1 MTQDVLLTISGLH
14 DMGNSGIK
22 AEENEALEVITPAKY
37 YLKNGKHYILY
48 DEVVEGVPGSIKNKV
63 KITGDKTLE
72 IIKTGIT
79 NSHMIFEAG
88 KSNLTL
94 YDTPYGQFHVDV
106 HTRELDIVESEE
118 EISVKVG
125 YGLDVNHEALAECEI
140 SLSVK
145 PKEIRV
151 I

>member
-14 DMGNSGIK
+14 DMGNSGVK

-48 DEVVEGVPGSIKNKV
+48 DEVVEGVPGSIMNKV

-72 IIKTGIT
+72 IIKTG
-79 NSHMIFEAG
+79 M
-88 KSNLTL
+88 SNLTL

-106 HTRELDIVESEE
+106 HTRELDIVESED

>member
-14 DMGNSGIK
+14 NMGNSDIT

-37 YLKNGKHYILY
+37 YMKNGKHYILY
-48 DEVVEGVPGSIKNKV
+48 DEVVEGVPGNIKNKV
-63 KITGDKTLE
+63 KIADGKILE

-79 NSHMIFEAG
+79 NSHMVFEAG
-88 KSNLTL
+88 KSHLTL

-106 HTRELDIVESEE
+106 HTKKLDIVEVED
-118 EISVKVG
+118 EISVRVS
-125 YGLDVNHEALAECEI
+125 YGLDINHEALTECEI
-140 SLSVK
+140 ALSVK

-151 I
+151 L

>member
-1 MTQDVLLTISGLH
+1 M
-14 DMGNSGIK
+14 
-22 AEENEALEVITPAKY
+22 
-37 YLKNGKHYILY
+37 
-48 DEVVEGVPGSIKNKV
+48 EGVPGSIKNKV

-79 NSHMIFEAG
+79 NSHMILEAG

-106 HTRELDIVESEE
+106 HTKKLDIVKVED
-118 EISVKVG
+118 EISVRVS

-140 SLSVK
+140 ALSVK
-145 PKEIRV
+145 PKELRV
-151 I
+151 L